1 MHFPTVETQN
11 LASHDETCA
20 NYQLS
25 LMHTYSSVLLVR
37 RKILR
42 LYFLSYA
49 HINSVGILVRR
60 KILRLY
66 QSGDIAV
73 KPLLV
78 TI

>member
-1 MHFPTVETQN
+1 MHLMHF
-11 LASHDETCA
+11 S
-20 NYQLS
+20 
-25 LMHTYSSVLLVR
+25 LVR

>member
-1 MHFPTVETQN
+1 
-11 LASHDETCA
+11 
-20 NYQLS
+20 
-25 LMHTYSSVLLVR
+25 MHTYSSVLLVR

-42 LYFLSYA
+42 LYFLSCA

>member
-1 MHFPTVETQN
+1 
-11 LASHDETCA
+11 
-20 NYQLS
+20 
-25 LMHTYSSVLLVR
+25 MHTYSSVLLVR

-66 QSGDIAV
+66 QPGDIAV

>member
-1 MHFPTVETQN
+1 
-11 LASHDETCA
+11 
-20 NYQLS
+20 
-25 LMHTYSSVLLVR
+25 MHTYSSVLLVR

-49 HINSVGILVRR
+49 HINNVGILAECD
-60 KILRLY
+60 ILRLY